1 MSLCAGP
8 VLIRTDFCCALPRLR
23 YAFNS
28 RRMTKRIFLP
38 TKSAE
43 DWRALLADPDK
54 HWRTGYSA
62 RTAAEHW
69 EKSPDLP
76 PEIDAVFQGASLG
89 PAELLVA
96 FPEWKTP
103 LPGGRRESQT
113 DILALVRTSKGVF
126 VAGIEAKVTEPF
138 GPTVEEWLDNASKG
152 KLERLEFLKQ
162 TLGLEDDIGRLR
174 YQLLHRTAAA
184 LIEAERFG
192 AVGAAMIVQ
201 SFSPVSAWKED
212 FEVFVAAMGMKSG
225 KARTSPNGRPL
236 ILAWAQGP
244 DATVT
249 ISNT

>member
-1 MSLCAGP
+1 
-8 VLIRTDFCCALPRLR
+8 
-23 YAFNS
+23 
-28 RRMTKRIFLP
+28 MTKRIFLP
-38 TKSAE
+38 TNSAE

-54 HWRTGYSA
+54 HWRAGYSA

-69 EKSPDLP
+69 EKSPGLP
-76 PEIDAVFQGASLG
+76 PEIDAVFQRASLG

-113 DILALVRTSKGVF
+113 DILALVRTPSGVF
-126 VAGIEAKVTEPF
+126 VAGVEAKVAEPF
-138 GPTVEEWLDNASKG
+138 GPTVGEWLENASNG
-152 KLERLEFLKQ
+152 KLERLEFLKR
-162 TLGLEDDIGRLR
+162 TLGLEGNIATLR

-192 AVGAAMIVQ
+192 AAGAAMIVQ
-201 SFSPVSAWKED
+201 SFSPVSAWKDD
-212 FEVFVAAMGMKSG
+212 FEVFAEAMGMKSG

-244 DATVT
+244 YATVRVP
-249 ISNT
+249 NK